1 MTRLE
6 CDLVVLG
13 SGFGGTLLAI
23 IAQKLGYSTIL
34 LERGSHPRFAIG
46 ESSTPLSN
54 FKLARIAER
63 FGLDWLKPFAR
74 YGTWNAEY
82 PHLACGL
89 KRGFSFFR
97 HEAGRPFQTA
107 ADNSNALLVAASPD
121 DSVSDTHWYR
131 AEFDANLVERAVAL
145 GIPYRDRFETT
156 ALRHVGQ
163 SWEIA
168 GKHPEGEAR
177 IRTRFVVDASGTGQA
192 LARALNIP
200 TTHPDSILVRSRGLF
215 SHFTGVGLWQDLL
228 EEVQPGSTKQHPYP
242 CDAAAL
248 HQVIDS
254 GWMWILR
261 FENGITSA
269 GFSLDPEEHPL
280 YPEETAEQEWR
291 RLVGTYPSLERQFR
305 SARPVLPFVRTGRL
319 QRRLARAA
327 GPDWAMLPHTAG
339 FLDAWLSPGIAQSLF
354 AVNRLAGILAD
365 GWGDAYREERL
376 EEYGRTVIRELA
388 WVDEI
393 TGTCFACFDRFP
405 IMAAATMI
413 YFTAATYCEERERN
427 GEAGPDDAFLLAD
440 HAEFRSIADRLFT
453 AAQTL
458 PCSEAE
464 WFLEE
469 ARRELAPFNRCG
481 LCDPARRNMY
491 PFIPAKR

>member
-1 MTRLE
+1 
-6 CDLVVLG
+6 
-13 SGFGGTLLAI
+13 
-23 IAQKLGYSTIL
+23 
-34 LERGSHPRFAIG
+34 
-46 ESSTPLSN
+46 
-54 FKLARIAER
+54 
-63 FGLDWLKPFAR
+63 
-74 YGTWNAEY
+74 
-82 PHLACGL
+82 
-89 KRGFSFFR
+89 
-97 HEAGRPFQTA
+97 
-107 ADNSNALLVAASPD
+107 
-121 DSVSDTHWYR
+121 
-131 AEFDANLVERAVAL
+131 
-145 GIPYRDRFETT
+145 
-156 ALRHVGQ
+156 
-163 SWEIA
+163 
-168 GKHPEGEAR
+168 
-177 IRTRFVVDASGTGQA
+177 
-192 LARALNIP
+192 
-200 TTHPDSILVRSRGLF
+200 
-215 SHFTGVGLWQDLL
+215 
-228 EEVQPGSTKQHPYP
+228 
-242 CDAAAL
+242 
-248 HQVIDS
+248 
-254 GWMWILR
+254 
-261 FENGITSA
+261 
-269 GFSLDPEEHPL
+269 
-280 YPEETAEQEWR
+280 
-291 RLVGTYPSLERQFR
+291 VGTYPSLERQFR

-413 YFTAATYCEERERN
+413 YFTAATYCEERERK